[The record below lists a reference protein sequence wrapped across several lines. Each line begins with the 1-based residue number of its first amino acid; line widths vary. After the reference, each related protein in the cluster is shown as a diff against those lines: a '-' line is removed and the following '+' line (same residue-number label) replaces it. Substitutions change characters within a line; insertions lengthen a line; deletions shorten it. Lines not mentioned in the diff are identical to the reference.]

1 MEDIIIR
8 TKDVYTMEAKISKKI
23 KEIGLVSTDIS
34 AVIDD
39 CRALAIAI
47 CVGNT
52 TLVCGAFEY
61 LSDGAVQRGVIHS
74 QRYRG
79 GLYAH
84 SILKVLFFT

>member
-61 LSDGAVQRGVIHS
+61 LSGGVWFFDPDNTS
-74 QRYRG
+74 EKWRE
-79 GLYAH
+79 LYGW
-84 SILKVLFFT
+84 VMEQFNEE